1 MILSKSNFS
10 FCYWVYLELV
20 EILKLL
26 ILEDIAILV
35 SWVT

>member
-10 FCYWVYLELV
+10 FYYWVYLELV